1 MDKKCRSILFSFDII
16 GSTPQLLIFNN
27 SRYKSKFSSII
38 SILVIL
44 FSFVYTIFSLIV
56 YFKFDNPIVLYT
68 KGNDN
73 GTIRSFLAKDTFLLF
88 QMMDISSTN
97 IINESIAYYEAS
109 YTNIYDNGIQ
119 EYGNIKIEKCKIG
132 KNIDSKYKDFINE
145 RANFGFPLE
154 SFYCISSKDGN
165 TNFLFQPNVGYSVIN
180 LYILY
185 KNNSIYKPDNLQSI
199 IVSENNFIDN
209 NNKENP
215 ISEGFIYKLTSSFSS
230 SENTIITYNFQ
241 YLKYDSDE
249 GLVFKKNKNFTGI
262 SFSDMSSYRQ
272 KYSNYNN
279 KSSDTNQIGTIS
291 FQINQSNYDY
301 YKRTYQRLQSLLPEI
316 LSLINLVIGIARQVS
331 NFLCNKVMS
340 KDIMISLLNNEK
352 NYISNRHHQEIPKII
367 FNNKERNM
375 RTSERREIKDENIDK
390 IDNTHNQEVLD
401 KSRFNILKEN
411 IIISNGKQNYSNLN
425 NKSLSELNFY
435 DVLKSYFCFKDK
447 KSKLVN
453 FCHNI
458 IIEDICLEKIIKR
471 IYNLENISYNYSND
485 IKNKRFKIKKSK
497 HKIHKKETQ
506 DKQENEK
513 EKNED
518 RSIKIKNNL
527 VNNI

>member
-1 MDKKCRSILFSFDII
+1 MYKKCRSILYSFDII

-27 SRYKSKFSSII
+27 SRYKSKYSSII
-38 SILVIL
+38 SILIIL
-44 FSFVYTIFSLIV
+44 FSIAYTIFSLIV

-165 TNFLFQPNVGYSVIN
+165 TNFFYQPNVGYSLIN
-180 LYILY
+180 LYVIY
-185 KNNSIYKPDNLQSI
+185 KNNSIYTPDNLKSI

-230 SENTIITYNFQ
+230 SENTMISYNFQ

-249 GLVFKKNKNFTGI
+249 GLVFKKYKNFTGI

-272 KYSNYNN
+272 KYTNYN
-279 KSSDTNQIGTIS
+279 KSSDLNQIGIIS

-301 YKRTYQRLQSLLPEI
+301 YKRTYQKLISLLPEI
-316 LSLINLVIGIARQVS
+316 LSLINLVLGIARQVS

-352 NYISNRHHQEIPKII
+352 NYISNKYHQEIAKILSK
-367 FNNKERNM
+367 NRERNM
-375 RTSERREIKDENIDK
+375 RASERREIKDETIEK
-390 IDNTHNQEVLD
+390 TDNTHNQEVLD
-401 KSRFNILKEN
+401 KSKFNISKDN
-411 IIISNGKQNYSNLN
+411 IMKINGKQNYSNLTD
-425 NKSLSELNFY
+425 KSLSELSFC
-435 DVLKSYFCFKDK
+435 DVLKSYF
-447 KSKLVN
+447 
-453 FCHNI
+453 
-458 IIEDICLEKIIKR
+458 
-471 IYNLENISYNYSND
+471 
-485 IKNKRFKIKKSK
+485 
-497 HKIHKKETQ
+497 
-506 DKQENEK
+506 
-513 EKNED
+513 
-518 RSIKIKNNL
+518 
-527 VNNI
+527 